1 MNDGALLNLRYVA
14 KHILE
19 KPEDTIITMRID
31 DTTKAVGYAV
41 YDAKATNITI
51 YGENM
56 ERKSLTTHF
65 RPFSGIRSLFGGP
78 MDPLWG
84 VTSVRGM
91 STSVRTLSGTKN
103 NSPRGKN

>member
-78 MDPLWG
+78 
-84 VTSVRGM
+84 
-91 STSVRTLSGTKN
+91 
-103 NSPRGKN
+103 